1 MIRKIY
7 TYIFTLLLFSGFS
20 VTDVVASESE
30 GEISF
35 KGEDFP
41 AEKKAEL
48 FCVDSIMCLQFK
60 DELKKTATFIMNG
73 SMGGNTIR
81 LEIETPATLGPH
93 KIKLDKDGDPKPG
106 EKFYIEILGPNSA
119 VDKSV
124 YTIEDESDDATVTIT
139 EIAEESGT
147 LHATFSGRFFDGAT
161 GVKRAQI
168 GGSVS
173 IK

>member
-1 MIRKIY
+1 MIRKSYI
-7 TYIFTLLLFSGFS
+7 YIFILVLFSCIS
-20 VTDVVASESE
+20 VTDVIASESE

-41 AEKKAEL
+41 VEKKAEL
-48 FCVDSIMCLQFK
+48 FCSDSSICLQFK
-60 DELKKTATFIMNG
+60 DELKKTVILILNG
-73 SMGGNTIR
+73 RMGGKTIR
-81 LEIETPATLGPH
+81 VEIETPATLGPH

-124 YTIEDESDDATVTIT
+124 YTIEDESDDATITIT
-139 EIAEESGT
+139 EIAEEAGT

>member
-1 MIRKIY
+1 MIRKKY
-7 TYIFTLLLFSGFS
+7 TYLFLLMSFCGIS
-20 VTDVVASESE
+20 VTNVVAIEPE

-48 FCVDSIMCLQFK
+48 FCADSSMCLQFK
-60 DELKKTATFIMNG
+60 DELKKTATLILNG
-73 SMGGNTIR
+73 RMGGNTIR

-139 EIAEESGT
+139 EIAEETGT

-168 GGSVS
+168 GGSVL